1 MKPIFTLF
9 SVGIQRSWPVLWAVL
24 FFALIGWGSDG
35 KTGDPEGKEDMAA
48 MRELLKMPK
57 DDLARLRLSLEAIE
71 KMSPEERRKALA
83 RIQNLDKEPTE
94 QRKEAIDR
102 WNELNPEMKKA
113 YFDYVRKLSSSD
125 RKKFTAQPW
134 DERIAE
140 VKKNKEK

>member
-1 MKPIFTLF
+1 MKPILTLF

-24 FFALIGWGSDG
+24 FFALNGWGSDA

>member
-1 MKPIFTLF
+1 MKPKLPLF

-24 FFALIGWGSDG
+24 FFGLAGWGSDA
-35 KTGDPEGKEDMAA
+35 KTGDPGGKEDLAA
-48 MRELLKMPK
+48 MQELLKMPR

-83 RIQNLDKEPTE
+83 RIQNQNKEPTE

-113 YFDYVRKLSSSD
+113 YFDYVRKLSSSG

-140 VKKNKEK
+140 VKENKEK

>member
-1 MKPIFTLF
+1 MKPILTLF

-24 FFALIGWGSDG
+24 FFALNGWGSDA
-35 KTGDPEGKEDMAA
+35 KTGDPEGKEDVAA

-113 YFDYVRKLSSSD
+113 YFDYVRKLSPSD

>member
-1 MKPIFTLF
+1 MKPILTPF
-9 SVGIQRSWPVLWAVL
+9 SVGIQRSWPVLWAAL
-24 FFALIGWGSDG
+24 FLGLTGWGSDA
-35 KTGDPEGKEDMAA
+35 KTGDPEGKEDLAA
-48 MRELLKMPK
+48 MRELLKMPR

-113 YFDYVRKLSSSD
+113 YFDYVRKLSSSG

>member
-1 MKPIFTLF
+1 MKPILTLS
-9 SVGIQRSWPVLWAVL
+9 SVGIQRSWPVLWAAL
-24 FFALIGWGSDG
+24 FFALTGWGSDA

-102 WNELNPEMKKA
+102 WNELNPDMKKA

>member
-1 MKPIFTLF
+1 MKPRLPLF
-9 SVGIQRSWPVLWAVL
+9 SVGIPRSWPVLWAVL
-24 FFALIGWGSDG
+24 FFALTGWGSDA
-35 KTGDPEGKEDMAA
+35 KTGDPEGEEDLAA
-48 MRELLKMPK
+48 IRELLKMPR

-83 RIQNLDKEPTE
+83 RIQKLDKEPTE

-113 YFDYVRKLSSSD
+113 YFDYVRKLSSSA

-140 VKKNKEK
+140 VKKIKEK